1 MSAYE
6 QISDLPMTI
15 ESVER
20 RRYTEKTTSGFD
32 RTTTEFR
39 LAGDGVIGRGE
50 DVTYETEDHAA
61 LVGTDPID
69 VEGEWTIDELSARL
83 DEIDLFAHKPPEQAY
98 FRNYRRWAVES
109 AALDLAPPPARE
121 SLGECLG
128 REPEPVRFV
137 VSTRLGSHRRRTA
150 SRNCSRST
158 TSWSSSSIRRPTG
171 RKKRS
176 QPLETGAVRILDLK
190 GWYEGTDVD
199 VEADP
204 ELYRDVFAAFPAEI
218 VEDAAFTPETRPLV
232 EPQADRLSFDYPIDG
247 VESLE
252 SLPVEPGWCNIKPS
266 RFGTRIA
273 VRDDSVLRGARHRT
287 VRRRPVRTRQWADRD
302 PDARRALLP
311 RRAERRGSP
320 RVQRPRV
327 VAAVPDEPDQ
337 ARSRRRRLRVLG
349 GRRTNLRDT
358 LATARVL

>member
-6 QISDLPMTI
+6 RIADLSVTI

-20 RRYTEKTTSGFD
+20 RRYTEKTTSGFE

-69 VEGEWTIDELSARL
+69 IEGEWTIDELSTRL
-83 DEIDLFAHKPPEQAY
+83 DEIDLFAHKAPAQEY

-109 AALDLAPPPARE
+109 AALDLALRQREE
-121 SLGECLG
+121 SLGEYLG
-128 REPEPVRFV
+128 RDPEPVRFV
-137 VSTRLGSHRRRTA
+137 VSTRLGEPPTTDRVEELLALDDELEFKLDPTPDWPEEAFTA
-150 SRNCSRST
+150 LR
-158 TSWSSSSIRRPTG
+158 
-171 RKKRS
+171 
-176 QPLETGAVRILDLK
+176 ETDAVRILDLK

-204 ELYRDVFAAFPAEI
+204 ELYRDVFAAFPAAI
-218 VEDAAFTPETRPLV
+218 VEDAAFTPQTRPLV

-247 VESLE
+247 VASLD

-266 RFGTRIA
+266 RFGTLESLFETIA
-273 VRDDSVLRGARHRT
+273 YCQDEGIELYGGGQFELASGRTAVQTLAALFYPDGPNDVAPRPFNDPEASSPYPMSPLR
-287 VRRRPVRTRQWADRD
+287 PDRD
-302 PDARRALLP
+302 
-311 RRAERRGSP
+311 
-320 RVQRPRV
+320 
-327 VAAVPDEPDQ
+327 AVGFEF
-337 ARSRRRRLRVLG
+337 
-349 GRRTNLRDT
+349 
-358 LATARVL
+358 